1 MSVWHWAVQMACSR
15 VAEMVASMVDQTVEL
30 TAVRKDFETELPL
43 AALKAYWS
51 AEKKDSMTVVLLVLR
66 LVGKRVLM

>member
-1 MSVWHWAVQMACSR
+1 
-15 VAEMVASMVDQTVEL
+15 MVASMVDQTVEL
-30 TAVRKDFETELPL
+30 TAVRKDFEKELPL